1 VPFSLTDSLSLSL
14 SPFFFRQVSNLSTT
28 KEHILWLVLIEWK
41 KRVLLV
47 IIKKHDTIDERRIII
62 NKCRE
67 IERVNIYI
75 WMEIIDWKC
84 SNEMNQ
90 CVCIYIERDAAFVYM
105 CATGNWHKSVPY
117 IEHTRRLNCRRLY
130 SIRIVLYKGVSK
142 RHGMLHV
149 NEIYNCYSYSSLF
162 NQSKSKL
169 LCVCVYIYIWES
181 YFKSRFHQWG

>member
-1 VPFSLTDSLSLSL
+1 VRVCSDKSKCRSYSLTQSLSLS
-14 SPFFFRQVSNLSTT
+14 FFRQVSNLSTT
-28 KEHILWLVLIEWK
+28 KEHILWFVLIEWK

-84 SNEMNQ
+84 SNEMN
-90 CVCIYIERDAAFVYM
+90 VYIYTAFVYM

-130 SIRIVLYKGVSK
+130 SIRIVLYKGISK
-142 RHGMLHV
+142 RHSMLDV
-149 NEIYNCYSYSSLF
+149 NEI
-162 NQSKSKL
+162 
-169 LCVCVYIYIWES
+169 
-181 YFKSRFHQWG
+181 

>member
-1 VPFSLTDSLSLSL
+1 MPFSFLTDSL
-14 SPFFFRQVSNLSTT
+14 FFFRQVSNLSTT

-41 KRVLLV
+41 RARVLLV
-47 IIKKHDTIDERRIII
+47 IIKKHDTIDERRRIIII

-75 WMEIIDWKC
+75 WMDIIDWKC

-90 CVCIYIERDAAFVYM
+90 CVCVYIDRCGLCVYL
-105 CATGNWHKSVPY
+105 CVCTTGNWHKSVPY

-142 RHGMLHV
+142 RHSMLDV
-149 NEIYNCYSYSSLF
+149 NEI
-162 NQSKSKL
+162 
-169 LCVCVYIYIWES
+169 
-181 YFKSRFHQWG
+181 